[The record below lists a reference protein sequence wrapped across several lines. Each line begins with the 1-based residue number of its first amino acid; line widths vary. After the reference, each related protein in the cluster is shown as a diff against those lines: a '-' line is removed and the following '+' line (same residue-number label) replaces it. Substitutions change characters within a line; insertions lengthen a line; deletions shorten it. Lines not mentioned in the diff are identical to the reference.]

1 MADDAKKGP
10 WPRGDETLDYAAT
23 KGAAARRQRDGAPMD
38 DRPGP
43 GDIRPPASPSL
54 RERFRPL
61 PLQRPSRQRV
71 IWIVVGLALLT
82 ALAWVIFRPH
92 TQPTR
97 ASRANTPTP
106 VVLAEAQQG
115 DMPVTI
121 NGLGTVTPLAMVTV
135 RTQISGQ
142 LIQIGFQEGQEVN
155 KGDFLAQI
163 DPRPYQA
170 ALDQAQGQLLRDQA
184 QLANARR
191 DLTRFNRLVAENS
204 IAQQQ
209 RDTQEALV
217 HQLEGTVATDQ
228 GLVDN
233 AKLNLAYCRIV
244 APVSGRIGLRQ
255 VDAGNYVQVSDTNGL
270 VVITQVKPISA
281 IFSLP
286 EDNLQAIKKRLN
298 AGATLQVI
306 AFDRSGVNKLATGTL
321 VTVDNQIDPTTGTVK
336 LRAQFDNNDEILF
349 PNQFVNVQLLVDTLQ
364 GTTLVPSA
372 AVQRGAPG
380 TFVYLVK
387 PDDTVTVR
395 AVKVGPSDGERVTV
409 ASGLAPGDKV
419 VVDGA
424 DKLREGAKV
433 TLPSAAG
440 AAEPANAQRGARGKR
455 ATGQ

>member
-1 MADDAKKGP
+1 MADKAKKGP
-10 WPRGDETLDYAAT
+10 WPRRSERLDYAAT
-23 KGAAARRQRDGAPMD
+23 NGATARRRSDGAPMD
-38 DRPGP
+38 DRPG
-43 GDIRPPASPSL
+43 DVRPPTSPSL

-71 IWIVVGLALLT
+71 LWVVAGLVLLA
-82 ALAWVIFRPH
+82 ALAWIIFRPH
-92 TQPTR
+92 AQTGR
-97 ASRANTPTP
+97 APRANTPMP
-106 VVLAEAQQG
+106 VVTAEAQQG

-142 LIQIGFQEGQEVN
+142 LIQIGFKEGQDVT
-155 KGDFLAQI
+155 KGDFLAEI
-163 DPRPYQA
+163 DRRPYQA
-170 ALDQAQGQLLRDQA
+170 ALDQAQGQLQRDQA

-191 DLTRFNRLVAENS
+191 DLARYTKLLTENS

-233 AKLNLAYCRIV
+233 AALNLAYCRIV
-244 APVSGRIGLRQ
+244 APVSGRVGLRQ
-255 VDAGNYVQVSDTNGL
+255 VDAGNYVQVSDPNGI

-286 EDNLQAIKKRLN
+286 EDNLPAIMKRLN

-306 AFDRSGVNKLATGTL
+306 AFDRSGVTKLATGAL

-336 LRAQFDNNDEILF
+336 LRAQFDNSDEVLF
-349 PNQFVNVQLLVDTLQ
+349 PNQFVNMQLLVDTLQ
-364 GTTLVPSA
+364 GATLVPSA
-372 AVQRGAPG
+372 AIQRGAPG

-387 PDDTVTVR
+387 PDDTVSVQ
-395 AVKVGPSDGERVTV
+395 AVKLGPGDGERVTV
-409 ASGLAPGDKV
+409 ASGIAPGDTV
-419 VVDGA
+419 VVDGT

-433 TLPSAAG
+433 TLPGAAG
-440 AAEPANAQRGARGKR
+440 AAQPADAQRGARGNR
-455 ATGQ
+455 PTGK

>member
-1 MADDAKKGP
+1 
-10 WPRGDETLDYAAT
+10 
-23 KGAAARRQRDGAPMD
+23 MD
-38 DRPGP
+38 DRPG
-43 GDIRPPASPSL
+43 DARPPATPSL

-71 IWIVVGLALLT
+71 IWIVVGLALLA
-82 ALAWVIFRPH
+82 ALAWVIFRPQA
-92 TQPTR
+92 QPAR
-97 ASRANTPTP
+97 ATRANTPTP
-106 VVLAEAQQG
+106 VAIAQAQQG

-135 RTQISGQ
+135 RTQIGGQ
-142 LIQIGFQEGQEVN
+142 LVQIGFQEGQEVN

-191 DLTRFNRLVAENS
+191 DLARFNRLVAENS

-228 GLVDN
+228 GIVDN

-244 APVSGRIGLRQ
+244 APVSGRVGLRQ
-255 VDAGNYVQVSDTNGL
+255 VDAGNYVQVSDTNGI
-270 VVITQVKPISA
+270 VVITQLKPISA

-286 EDNLQAIKKRLN
+286 EDNLQTIMKRLG
-298 AGATLQVI
+298 AGATLQVV
-306 AFDRSGVNKLATGTL
+306 AFDRSGVNKLAAGTL

-336 LRAQFDNNDEILF
+336 FRAQFDNNDEVLF
-349 PNQFVNVQLLVDTLQ
+349 PNQFVNIQLLVDTLH
-364 GTTLVPSA
+364 GATLVPSS

-380 TFVYLVK
+380 TFVYLVI
-387 PDDTVTVR
+387 PDDTVSVQ
-395 AVKVGPSDGERVTV
+395 AVKLGPDDGERV
-409 ASGLAPGDKV
+409 AIADGLAPGDKV

-433 TLPSAAG
+433 TLPTAPG
-440 AAEPANAQRGARGKR
+440 AAQQPADAARGGRGKR
-455 ATGQ
+455 ASGK

>member
-1 MADDAKKGP
+1 VADDGKKGR
-10 WPRGDETLDYAAT
+10 WPQPDETLDYAAT
-23 KGAAARRQRDGAPMD
+23 KGAAARRHSDGAPMD
-38 DRPGP
+38 DRPG
-43 GDIRPPASPSL
+43 DVRPPASPTL

-61 PLQRPSRQRV
+61 PLRRPSRTHV
-71 IWIVVGLALLT
+71 IWIVAGLVLVV
-82 ALAWVIFRPH
+82 ALAWIILKPH
-92 TQPTR
+92 TPAGR
-97 ASRANTPTP
+97 VPRANTPMP
-106 VVLAEAQQG
+106 VVTSEARQS

-142 LIQIGFQEGQEVN
+142 LLQIGFQEGQEVN
-155 KGDFLAQI
+155 KGDFLAEI

-170 ALDQAQGQLLRDQA
+170 ALSQAQGQLQRDQA

-191 DLTRFNRLVAENS
+191 DLARFNRLVAENS

-228 GLVDN
+228 GIVDN
-233 AKLNLAYCRIV
+233 AALNLAYCRIV
-244 APVSGRIGLRQ
+244 APVSGRVGLRQ
-255 VDAGNYVQVSDTNGL
+255 VDAGNYVQASDANGI
-270 VVITQVKPISA
+270 VVITQIKPISV

-286 EDNLQAIKKRLN
+286 EDNLQAIMKRLN

-306 AFDRSGVNKLATGTL
+306 AFDRSGLSKLATGTL
-321 VTVDNQIDPTTGTVK
+321 VTLDNQIDPTTGTVK
-336 LRAQFDNNDEILF
+336 LRAQFDNNDQILF
-349 PNQFVNVQLLVDTLQ
+349 PNQFVNIQLLVDTLQ
-364 GTTLVPSA
+364 GATVVPSA
-372 AVQRGAPG
+372 AIQRGAPG

-387 PDDTVTVR
+387 PDDTVSVQ
-395 AVKVGPSDGERVTV
+395 AVKLGPGDGERVTV

-433 TLPSAAG
+433 TLPAAG
-440 AAEPANAQRGARGKR
+440 ATPPAEGQRGATGKR

>member
-1 MADDAKKGP
+1 
-10 WPRGDETLDYAAT
+10 
-23 KGAAARRQRDGAPMD
+23 MD
-38 DRPGP
+38 DRP

-71 IWIVVGLALLT
+71 IWIVLGLLALA
-82 ALAWVIFRPH
+82 ALAWIIFRPH
-92 TQPTR
+92 TQPAR

-106 VVLAEAQQG
+106 VVTAEAQQG

-191 DLTRFNRLVAENS
+191 DLARFNRLVAENS

-228 GLVDN
+228 GVVDN

-244 APVSGRIGLRQ
+244 APVSGRVGLRQ
-255 VDAGNYVQVSDTNGL
+255 VDAGNYVQVSDPNGI

-286 EDNLQAIKKRLN
+286 EDNLQAIMKRRN
-298 AGATLQVI
+298 VGATLPVV
-306 AFDRSGVNKLATGTL
+306 AFDRSGVNKLATGSL

-364 GTTLVPSA
+364 GATLVPSSA
-372 AVQRGAPG
+372 IQRGAPG

-387 PDDTVTVR
+387 PDDTVSVQ
-395 AVKVGPSDGERVTV
+395 AVKLGPDDGQHVTI
-409 ASGLAPGDKV
+409 ASGLAPGNTV

-433 TLPSAAG
+433 TRPGAGDAAP
-440 AAEPANAQRGARGKR
+440 PANAQRSGRGNRGAGK
-455 ATGQ
+455 

>member
-1 MADDAKKGP
+1 VADKAKKGP
-10 WPRGDETLDYAAT
+10 WPRRSERLDYAAT
-23 KGAAARRQRDGAPMD
+23 KGATARRQSDGAPMD
-38 DRPGP
+38 DRPG
-43 GDIRPPASPSL
+43 DVRPPAAPSL
-54 RERFRPL
+54 RERFPPL

-71 IWIVVGLALLT
+71 LWIVAGLVLLAALSWIIL
-82 ALAWVIFRPH
+82 RPH
-92 TQPTR
+92 TQPGR
-97 ASRANTPTP
+97 APRVNTPMP
-106 VVLAEAQQG
+106 VVTAQAQQG

-170 ALDQAQGQLLRDQA
+170 ALDQVQGQLLRDQA

-191 DLTRFNRLVAENS
+191 DLARFNRLVAENS

-217 HQLEGTVATDQ
+217 RQLEGTVATDQ

-255 VDAGNYVQVSDTNGL
+255 VDAGNYVQVSDPNGI
-270 VVITQVKPISA
+270 VVITQIKPISA

-286 EDNLQAIKKRLN
+286 EDNLQAIMKRLN
-298 AGATLQVI
+298 AGATLQVT
-306 AFDRSGVNKLATGTL
+306 AFDRSGVAKLATGAL

-336 LRAQFDNNDEILF
+336 LRAQFDNNDEVLF

-364 GTTLVPSA
+364 GATLVPSA
-372 AVQRGAPG
+372 AIQRGAPG

-387 PDDTVTVR
+387 PDDTVSVQ
-395 AVKVGPSDGERVTV
+395 AVKLGAGDGERVAV

-433 TLPSAAG
+433 TLPGAAG
-440 AAEPANAQRGARGKR
+440 AAQPTDQQQRSARGHR

>member
-1 MADDAKKGP
+1 MADGAKK
-10 WPRGDETLDYAAT
+10 PRDETLDYAAT
-23 KGAAARRQRDGAPMD
+23 KGAVTRRQSDGAPMD
-38 DRPGP
+38 DRPS
-43 GDIRPPASPSL
+43 DARPPASPSL

-71 IWIVVGLALLT
+71 VWIVLGLALLA
-82 ALAWVIFRPH
+82 ALAWIIFRPH
-92 TQPTR
+92 TQPMRPTR
-97 ASRANTPTP
+97 GSTPMP
-106 VVLAEAQQG
+106 VVIAQAEQG

-135 RTQISGQ
+135 RTQIGGQ
-142 LIQIGFQEGQEVN
+142 LVQLGFQERQEVN

-191 DLTRFNRLVAENS
+191 DLARFNRLVAENS

-209 RDTQEALV
+209 RDTQDALV

-228 GLVDN
+228 GIVDN

-244 APVSGRIGLRQ
+244 APVSGRVGLRQ
-255 VDAGNYVQVSDTNGL
+255 VDVGNYVQVSDANGI
-270 VVITQVKPISA
+270 VVLTQVKPISV

-286 EDNLQAIKKRLN
+286 EDNIPAIMKRVS
-298 AGATLQVI
+298 AGATLPVV
-306 AFDRSGVNKLATGTL
+306 AYDRSGVNQLATGAL

-336 LRAQFDNNDEILF
+336 LRAQFDNNDEVLF
-349 PNQFVNVQLLVDTLQ
+349 PNQFVNVQLLVDTLK
-364 GTTLVPSA
+364 GATLVPAS

-380 TFVYLVK
+380 TFVYVVK
-387 PDDTVTVR
+387 PDDTASVQPVKLGPDDGKNVTI
-395 AVKVGPSDGERVTV
+395 T
-409 ASGLAPGDKV
+409 SGLDPGAKV

-433 TLPSAAG
+433 TLPTAPGG
-440 AAEPANAQRGARGKR
+440 AQPQPADAPRGGRGKR
-455 ATGQ
+455 ANGK

>member
-1 MADDAKKGP
+1 VADGAKK
-10 WPRGDETLDYAAT
+10 PRDETLDYAAT
-23 KGAAARRQRDGAPMD
+23 KGAAARRQGDGAPMD
-38 DRPGP
+38 ERPG
-43 GDIRPPASPSL
+43 DTRPPAPPSL

-71 IWIVVGLALLT
+71 IWIVLGLV
-82 ALAWVIFRPH
+82 ALAALGWIIFRPH
-92 TQPTR
+92 TQPARATR
-97 ASRANTPTP
+97 GSTPMP
-106 VVLAEAQQG
+106 VVIAQAQQG

-170 ALDQAQGQLLRDQA
+170 ALDQVQGQLLRDQA

-191 DLTRFNRLVAENS
+191 DLARFNRLVAENS

-228 GLVDN
+228 GMVDN

-244 APVSGRIGLRQ
+244 APVSGRVGLRQ
-255 VDAGNYVQVSDTNGL
+255 VDVGNYVQVSDANGI

-286 EDNLQAIKKRLN
+286 EDNLQTIMKRLN

-306 AFDRSGVNKLATGTL
+306 AYDRSGVDKLATGAL
-321 VTVDNQIDPTTGTVK
+321 VTFDNQIDPTTGTVK
-336 LRAQFDNNDEILF
+336 FRAQFDNNDEVLF
-349 PNQFVNVQLLVDTLQ
+349 PNQFVNIQLLVDTLQ
-364 GTTLVPSA
+364 GATLVPSSA
-372 AVQRGAPG
+372 IQRGAPG

-387 PDDTVTVR
+387 PDDTVSVQ
-395 AVKVGPSDGERVTV
+395 AVKLGPDDGQRV
-409 ASGLAPGDKV
+409 AIAGGLAPGDKV

-433 TLPSAAG
+433 TLPTAPG
-440 AAEPANAQRGARGKR
+440 AAQQPADAPRGGRGKR
-455 ATGQ
+455 ASGK